1 MVQSR
6 GRELLVR
13 KLGLRYFCLDFILL
27 LALIHHSLIHSFTHT
42 LTYSPALI
50 TFSLCAL
57 LSPFSKLDWTE
68 QDWLEHAASY

>member
-27 LALIHHSLIHSFTHT
+27 LALTTHSFTHSLIHSHTHLLTSTYHFLTVCFT
-42 LTYSPALI
+42 I
-50 TFSLCAL
+50 
-57 LSPFSKLDWTE
+57 PF
-68 QDWLEHAASY
+68 Q